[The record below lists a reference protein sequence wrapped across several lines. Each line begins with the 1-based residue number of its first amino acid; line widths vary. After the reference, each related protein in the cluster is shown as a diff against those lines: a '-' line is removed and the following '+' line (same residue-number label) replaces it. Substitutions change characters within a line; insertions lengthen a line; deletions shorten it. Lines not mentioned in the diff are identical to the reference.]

1 MYHRMK
7 SRSFSSPPRSFRSRS
22 NLYLFPPKSP
32 TQISI
37 NGKFFSY
44 SGEWAA
50 NHALFSRHAGE
61 LEHTSYCFESSI
73 SNSVEDGP
81 FGEIS
86 PLAMVLENEPVMI
99 AEDGVMSVMEIET
112 KMRTLEGEW
121 RHLES
126 LRLQAEEAMML
137 AQQPLPLEHQKINT
151 TLLDSW
157 DPMSMALAE
166 PSLDDDAFT
175 LPVESLLD
183 ACASPLAGTV
193 GSTIR
198 APVERLL
205 DEDVFTLAASNVE
218 PTLAGEVD
226 QMLLGPVERSLS
238 DSALTL
244 VSEVE
249 KLSLLERFLK
259 DGALTQLE
267 EVQQKP
273 NVLQK
278 AQEELEAQ
286 MHEMEDWR
294 KTMDWPFLTVL

>member
-1 MYHRMK
+1 
-7 SRSFSSPPRSFRSRS
+7 
-22 NLYLFPPKSP
+22 
-32 TQISI
+32 
-37 NGKFFSY
+37 
-44 SGEWAA
+44 
-50 NHALFSRHAGE
+50 LFSRHAGE